1 VNEINAD
8 FAVDINRSADD
19 AKSESSLMEVF
30 FAEFIRLKRIIA
42 GMGLNISD
50 AEDVLQNVSIRAFR
64 QNVEIKGRQ
73 NQIRWVIKVTV
84 NECLMEHRRRK
95 SFQKNVGNIL
105 KNRLETKAA
114 SKTTDEIVI
123 VAEELEI
130 VRVCLRKLDDSLL
143 VPLVLQYFCDL
154 NSVEIGRILD
164 SNPSTVRSRIR
175 DARMILAK
183 ELIERGIEA

>member
-1 VNEINAD
+1 MNEINAD
-8 FAVDINRSADD
+8 FAVDINRPADE
-19 AKSESSLMEVF
+19 AKSESCLMDVF
-30 FAEFIRLKRIIA
+30 FAEFVRLKRIIA

-50 AEDVLQNVSIRAFR
+50 AEDVLQNVSVRAFK

-95 SFQKNVGNIL
+95 SFQKNIGEII
-105 KNRLETKAA
+105 KKRLEIQSA
-114 SKTTDEIVI
+114 SKTTDEKAI

-130 VRVCLRKLDDSLL
+130 VRVCLKKLDDSLL

-164 SNPSTVRSRIR
+164 SNPSTIRSRIR
-175 DARMILAK
+175 EARMILAK
-183 ELIERGIEA
+183 ELIERGIES